1 MMNKW
6 KQVFDLQEPHFEN
19 DVELMKNGENMSQ
32 FFFVIAPSSE
42 RKPENE
48 LSQMHFQQQS

>member
-19 DVELMKNGENMSQ
+19 DVELMNNGENMSQ